1 MMPLYLI
8 VLLFDREII
17 DFTVRN
23 LKKQSFHGRIRTI
36 PVGGD

>member
-17 DFTVRN
+17 DFTG
-23 LKKQSFHGRIRTI
+23 KETFAEEPK
-36 PVGGD
+36 